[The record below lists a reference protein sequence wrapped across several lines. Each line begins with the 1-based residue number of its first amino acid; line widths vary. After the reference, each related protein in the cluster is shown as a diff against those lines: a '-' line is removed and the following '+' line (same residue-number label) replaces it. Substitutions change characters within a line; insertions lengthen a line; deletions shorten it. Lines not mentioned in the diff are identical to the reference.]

1 VEWDPRLGISSLI
14 YGNEIYGKI
23 ITYLWI
29 IGGIYGLHN
38 TYEGGCAAKYD
49 IFFIPSHDIEFT
61 SHLNDYNSS
70 NNLLGSHANGYY
82 MNFVL

>member
-1 VEWDPRLGISSLI
+1 MDYRGHIW
-14 YGNEIYGKI
+14 
-23 ITYLWI
+23 ITQHLRSGMRIQVVWY
-29 IGGIYGLHN
+29 
-38 TYEGGCAAKYD
+38 
-49 IFFIPSHDIEFT
+49 FFIPSHDIEFT

>member
-1 VEWDPRLGISSLI
+1 MDYTTLTKWDAHPSM
-14 YGNEIYGKI
+14 
-23 ITYLWI
+23 
-29 IGGIYGLHN
+29 
-38 TYEGGCAAKYD
+38 